1 MKFSQS
7 DYSVTMEGTKVVL
20 LRKEFLLLKFLYDNN
35 GRAFSRE
42 ELLDAVWSL
51 ESPSDRTVD
60 DHIYRLRKKLFPFR
74 ELITINT
81 VKGFGYTLKVEA
93 LVNGTIKP
101 VPEEISRRA
110 SQLFDTYYKYGQGKA
125 LKELMTNKVLGFPID
140 EKYETVLLWLRS
152 DFEPLLKKVG
162 KTEDVFVP
170 LLLYGFVE
178 QNTEKVIDVHE
189 KVLQKHV
196 LKEKERMDISCFSL
210 PIWFLK
216 INKPAFSMQ
225 LVQKEFNAIKSS
237 DHGFLPFLHI
247 MKTIILFYEGKME
260 EVEKGLTTAKL
271 VLAEFP
277 FLREQGALKV
287 MQGLLFIEKGKE
299 KEGKNSINEGIEI
312 IHQSGHSYYFLLIY
326 QMLDLLLPKAEAKE
340 GLINRYKKEELN
352 YYTKTN
358 LDKIKR
364 EIEKQVFSLI

>member
-1 MKFSQS
+1 MMKFSHA
-7 DYSVTMEGTKVVL
+7 DYSVTVESTEVVL

-35 GRAFSRE
+35 GRAFSRD

-81 VKGFGYTLKVEA
+81 VKGFGYTLKVEER
-93 LVNGTIKP
+93 LNKMMQP

-125 LKELMTNKVLGFPID
+125 LKELMTNKVLGFPVD

-152 DFEPLLKKVG
+152 DFESLLRKVG

-178 QNTEKVIDVHE
+178 QNTERVIDIHE
-189 KVLQKHV
+189 KVLLKNI

-225 LVQKEFNAIKSS
+225 LVQKEFNAIKSR
-237 DHGFLPFLHI
+237 DHGFLPFLNI

-260 EVEKGLTTAKL
+260 EVEKGLITAKF
-271 VLAEFP
+271 VLAQFP
-277 FLREQGALKV
+277 YLREQGALKV
-287 MQGLLFIEKGKE
+287 MQGLFFIEKGSE
-299 KEGKNSINEGIEI
+299 KEGKNLINEGIEI
-312 IHQSGHSYYFLLIY
+312 IHQSGHSYYL
-326 QMLDLLLPKAEAKE
+326 
-340 GLINRYKKEELN
+340 
-352 YYTKTN
+352 
-358 LDKIKR
+358 
-364 EIEKQVFSLI
+364 SLIHI